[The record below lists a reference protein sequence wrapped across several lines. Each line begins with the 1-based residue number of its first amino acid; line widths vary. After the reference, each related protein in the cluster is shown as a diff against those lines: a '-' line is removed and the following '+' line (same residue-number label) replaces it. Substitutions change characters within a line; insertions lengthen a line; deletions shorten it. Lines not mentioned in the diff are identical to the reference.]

1 MPPDV
6 HIHSTEAE
14 ASRAAADYFL
24 RRLAAKPDLVLGLPT
39 GRTPRELYRE
49 LVRHHR
55 AGQADFSRVK
65 TFNIDEYCG
74 LGATDAGSFRRFMR
88 EEFFDHVN
96 VPAENI
102 HFPRAVADN
111 AVEDSRLYEESI
123 AGAGGIDVMIL
134 GVGIDGHL
142 GFNMP
147 GSLLDSRTRLVQ
159 INEATRAENRSFFPP
174 GSEVPTHAVTMGLGT
189 LMDSRSCMVLAF
201 GARKAPVLAGALQG
215 PVTAELPASLV
226 QQHPDTVVFLDRA
239 AAAELRKRNTRG
251 RTAGMAQ
258 PFST

>member
-6 HIHSTEAE
+6 HIHATEAE

-49 LVRHHR
+49 LVRRHR

-123 AGAGGIDVMIL
+123 AGAGGIDLMIL

-147 GSLLDSRTRLVQ
+147 GSPLDSRTRLVQ

-201 GARKAPVLAGALQG
+201 GARKAPVLAGALEG
-215 PVTAELPASLV
+215 PVTADLPASLV

-239 AAAELRKRNTRG
+239 AAAELRRRDTRS